1 MIFLLFSLGVVVLCR
16 DGVVR
21 SGDWV
26 DELVADLNGLPE
38 GASPKK

>member
-1 MIFLLFSLGVVVLCR
+1 MVSFLFTALGTAGLCAV
-16 DGVVR
+16 VVR